1 MGLTVLDKKGYLP
14 SFNAVAVNRE
24 CMGCPG
30 TSRDL
35 YIGSNSIV
43 LGDVF
48 IKSPVYIGSGSEIK
62 ANRGSSIFIGSY
74 TNIHD
79 NCQLQGQNSRAIRA
93 MNINWGI
100 YIEGDASILHG
111 SRIDG
116 YCRIGRNT
124 FVGQE
129 VSISN
134 AEIMPNCVIMHR
146 VNISGG
152 ILIPEKRFIKSGSN
166 IFTQRDADNLP
177 RVPREYISLNPD
189 TVRGYMELMGEYL
202 SSVQRVT
209 K

>member
-1 MGLTVLDKKGYLP
+1 MGSTVLDKKGYLSDFN
-14 SFNAVAVNRE
+14 SFIANRQF
-24 CMGCPG
+24 MGCSG

-35 YIGSNSIV
+35 YIGSNSFV
-43 LGDVF
+43 SGDVF

-62 ANRGSSIFIGSY
+62 TRRGSSIFIGPR

-79 NCQLQGQNSRAIRA
+79 NCRIHGQSGRAIRA
-93 MNINWGI
+93 LNINWGI
-100 YIEGDASILHG
+100 YIEADASILHG

-134 AEIMPNCVIMHR
+134 AEIMSHCVIMHR
-146 VNISGG
+146 VNITGG
-152 ILIPEKRFIKSGSN
+152 IIIPEKRFIKPGSN

-177 RVPREYISLNPD
+177 RVPKEYISLNPD
-189 TVRGYMELMGEYL
+189 TVRGYMELMAEYL
-202 SSVQRVT
+202 SSSKRV
-209 K
+209 KR

>member
-1 MGLTVLDKKGYLP
+1 MGSTVLDKRGYLP
-14 SFNAVAVNRE
+14 DFNSVAVNRQ

-30 TSRDL
+30 NSRDL
-35 YIGSNSIV
+35 YIGSSSLV

-62 ANRGSSIFIGSY
+62 AERGSSIFIGSH

-79 NCQLQGQNSRAIRA
+79 NCQIYGQSSRAIRA
-93 MNINWGI
+93 LNINWGI
-100 YIEGDASILHG
+100 YIEGDVSILHG
-111 SRIDG
+111 SKING

-134 AEIMPNCVIMHR
+134 SQIMTNCVIMHR
-146 VNISGG
+146 ANISGG
-152 ILIPEKRFIKSGSN
+152 IIIPEKRFIKPGSN
-166 IFTQRDADNLP
+166 IFTQREADNLP
-177 RVPREYISLNPD
+177 RVPKEYISLNPD

-202 SSVQRVT
+202 SSPQKIT